1 MKHKTMYERY
11 RDKELPK
18 DVQKDIEF
26 RQSIA
31 ETQAEKDFIA
41 GFWTHCRIDEIIFP
55 KSKEETVYISGAI
68 TGLPKAKYEKAFEE
82 AERFLEEKGFI
93 PINPLNIAR
102 HEDTRN
108 WTWEDFM
115 KRDIPVLLKCKYIYL
130 LPNWKKSKGAKF
142 ERLIAQTL
150 NIFCLNGLLGEKEKN
165 QTTGECKGD

>member
-18 DVQKDIEF
+18 DVQESIEY
-26 RQSIA
+26 RQSEA
-31 ETQAEKDFIA
+31 ETQSEKDFIA
-41 GFWTHCRIDEIIFP
+41 GFWTRCHADEIIFP

-82 AERFLEEKGFI
+82 AETLLEEKGFI
-93 PINPLNIAR
+93 AINPLKINR

-115 KRDIPVLLKCKYIYL
+115 KADIAVLLKCRYIYL
-130 LPNWKKSKGAKF
+130 LPNWKKSKGAKL
-142 ERLIAQTL
+142 ERLIAKTL
-150 NIFCLNGLLGEKEKN
+150 DILCLNDFMEE
-165 QTTGECKGD
+165 EE